1 MKQFKNYNRYGIL
14 INSGLAFALSMC
26 ALTTPAS
33 AQKGDQPVPQS
44 VSGQEKSETPRE
56 VPPSAAKRDE
66 EKGAWVV
73 KVSKGSPRTF
83 TIKAKDARLGDITS
97 ELSRQL
103 KAPIKL
109 SPVMAKQRVTLDFTG
124 MNIEATVR
132 LLAPHP
138 FIDYETGGSAELTQ
152 PKVLGIYLQALNER
166 PPSTT
171 EVVKGNSEAILIE
184 GDTEEGVGDEEEQKK
199 RDEANPLKVSYS
211 KNQLS
216 VRARKQP
223 LSVVLFKIASEVGI
237 PFELRYDTPEI
248 IDVDFS
254 NYSLEQAVRS
264 LSPSVRFFYR
274 TDLQTYDIQ
283 PLRLALLAP
292 ASTKSED

>member
-1 MKQFKNYNRYGIL
+1 MKQFKIYYRRSIL
-14 INSGLAFALSMC
+14 KCAVFAL
-26 ALTTPAS
+26 ALLISTTASFASVQTGGTPTQKAGTTQGRGEADKEASSPAEKEGTD
-33 AQKGDQPVPQS
+33 KGTWS
-44 VSGQEKSETPRE
+44 VKATKGTPRF
-56 VPPSAAKRDE
+56 
-66 EKGAWVV
+66 
-73 KVSKGSPRTF
+73 F
-83 TIKAKDARLGDITS
+83 TVKAKDAKLGDITN
-97 ELSRQL
+97 ELSRIL
-103 KAPIKL
+103 KVPVKL
-109 SPVMAKQRVTLDFTG
+109 SPVMGRQRVTLDFGG
-124 MNIEATVR
+124 MNLEATVR
-132 LLAPHP
+132 MLSPHP
-138 FIDYETGGSAELTQ
+138 YIDYEIGGEGLFQ
-152 PKVLGIYLQALNER
+152 PKPLAIYLQAMNER
-166 PPSTT
+166 PPSLS
-171 EVVKGNSEAILIE
+171 EVVKGSSEAILIE
-184 GDTEEGVGDEEEQKK
+184 GDTEEGVGDEETLKK
-199 RDEANPLKVSYS
+199 KDEANPLKVSYS

-223 LSVVLFKIASEVGI
+223 LTVVLFKIASEVGI